1 MADLAAMSAGLD
13 PRAVAQVKQQYEGA
27 LLKAL
32 GEKEKKMDEQMV
44 KLEAMD
50 EDDFE
55 KLREKRKV
63 QMQKQSVLRQK
74 NVLNGHGRLL

>member
-1 MADLAAMSAGLD
+1 
-13 PRAVAQVKQQYEGA
+13 
-27 LLKAL
+27 
-32 GEKEKKMDEQMV
+32 MDEQMQ

-55 KLREKRKV
+55 KLREKRKI

-74 NVLNGHGRLL
+74 NLLNGHGR